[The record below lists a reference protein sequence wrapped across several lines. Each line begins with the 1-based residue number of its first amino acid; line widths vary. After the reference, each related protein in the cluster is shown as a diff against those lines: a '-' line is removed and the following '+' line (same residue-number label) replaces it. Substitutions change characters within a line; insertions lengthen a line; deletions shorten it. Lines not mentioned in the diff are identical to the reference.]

1 MFPTKTAKKLYFT
14 MCPLLEL
21 ERGPQEEE
29 VGFFWR
35 VRLRMS

>member
-1 MFPTKTAKKLYFT
+1 MAQSFFSTGILT

-21 ERGPQEEE
+21 DSGPKEEE